1 MLPNQ
6 NQTPNVMKFSQKENS
21 FKFWQYFS
29 KEKGILRQNI
39 PFIFRFFWGHSHKF
53 SHTHKKKKKG
63 YENPVHFI
71 SLLVVLR
78 LLCSFVPCVLM
89 LLFALY
95 FLWMGSHACL
105 CFITTYTGFFFF
117 EVWKEGKG
125 RFITSTSQVEEKK
138 DRNIK
143 RASSWTKEVITIE
156 LA

>member
-6 NQTPNVMKFSQKENS
+6 NQTPNGMKCFLKKKILSKFDNIFQK
-21 FKFWQYFS
+21 K
-29 KEKGILRQNI
+29 KGYCDK
-39 PFIFRFFWGHSHKF
+39 IFPLFFGF
-53 SHTHKKKKKG
+53 FGGIVTNFHTHTKKKKKG

-95 FLWMGSHACL
+95 FLWMGSHASL

-117 EVWKEGKG
+117 EV
-125 RFITSTSQVEEKK
+125 
-138 DRNIK
+138 
-143 RASSWTKEVITIE
+143 
-156 LA
+156 